1 MEMNPMVSPD
11 HQMDSMGA
19 YGMGGPPGM
28 TAPTSNLTPN
38 PMMNQGYAGPM
49 SGMNP
54 GMNPGIQMQRMQ
66 KVPGHL
72 SNVQMKLL
80 TAQIKAYRYLARN
93 VPLPDQLKAIIF
105 SHASSV
111 SGRITPTSSPSSIP
125 PENSSFQ
132 SPPLGKQ
139 SPLTSATKSYQQPQS
154 GTPPTS
160 QATNQST
167 DKPGQDEGKTGKTS
181 ENKGQGQLKPVKL
194 APVSKPQGID
204 PEIIIKEREA
214 RYVVQGHIQLII
226 LIIIGLRLG
235 LFIVLMN

>member
-1 MEMNPMVSPD
+1 MNPMVSPD
-11 HQMDSMGA
+11 HQMDSMGG
-19 YGMGGPPGM
+19 YGMGAPPGM

-38 PMMNQGYAGPM
+38 PMMTQGYAGPNPM
-49 SGMNP
+49 SGMSPGMNP
-54 GMNPGIQMQRMQ
+54 GMQMQRMQ

-80 TAQIKAYRYLARN
+80 TAQIKAYRCLARN
-93 VPLPDQLKAIIF
+93 MSLPEQLKAIIF

-125 PENSSFQ
+125 PDNSSFQ

-160 QATNQST
+160 QATNQT
-167 DKPGQDEGKTGKTS
+167 ADKSGQDEIKGVKSG
-181 ENKGQGQLKPVKL
+181 ENKGQGQLKQVKL

-214 RYVVQGHIQLII
+214 RYVP
-226 LIIIGLRLG
+226 
-235 LFIVLMN
+235 